1 MGWKREGG
9 SCEDVIGW
17 DWLAA
22 PREGDVPDEVDGG
35 LT

>member
-1 MGWKREGG
+1 MGWKREEGG

-22 PREGDVPDEVDGG
+22 PREGDG
-35 LT
+35 TR